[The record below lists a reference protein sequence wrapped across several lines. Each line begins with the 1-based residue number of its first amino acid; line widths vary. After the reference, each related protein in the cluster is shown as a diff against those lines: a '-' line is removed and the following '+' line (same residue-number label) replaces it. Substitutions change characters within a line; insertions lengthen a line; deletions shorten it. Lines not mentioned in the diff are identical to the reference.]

1 MVYRNSSRQYRET
14 SSMDVHDPLAMSIL
28 RTLQE
33 DLLFSLKQN
42 DEEGTIE
49 DGISSPVLVNV
60 RVSLP
65 TGEQSIPFTEMPGP
79 HYRGIVWAHFSR
91 LGSAWA
97 MHISVGIPHS
107 SSLSSSSSTREVQQ
121 RGPITILR
129 MDFLDEPSSQ
139 TDGSYMVEADIYTEE
154 DWAEFK
160 SRDLEHWIERGLD
173 METEYEQAL
182 SEDETVGPA

>member
-1 MVYRNSSRQYRET
+1 
-14 SSMDVHDPLAMSIL
+14 MDVHDALAMSIL

-33 DLLFSLKQN
+33 ELLFSLKQN

-49 DGISSPVLVNV
+49 DGIISSAPVLVADV
-60 RVSLP
+60 RVPLA

-97 MHISVGIPHS
+97 MHISVGIRH
-107 SSLSSSSSTREVQQ
+107 SSTREVQQ

-129 MDFLDEPSSQ
+129 MDFLDEPSSSQ

-173 METEYEQAL
+173 METEFEQAL

>member
-1 MVYRNSSRQYRET
+1 
-14 SSMDVHDPLAMSIL
+14 
-28 RTLQE
+28 
-33 DLLFSLKQN
+33 
-42 DEEGTIE
+42 
-49 DGISSPVLVNV
+49 
-60 RVSLP
+60 
-65 TGEQSIPFTEMPGP
+65 
-79 HYRGIVWAHFSR
+79 
-91 LGSAWA
+91 

-107 SSLSSSSSTREVQQ
+107 SSLSSLSSSSSTREVQR

-129 MDFLDEPSSQ
+129 MDFLDEPSSSQ

-173 METEYEQAL
+173 METEFEQAL

>member
-1 MVYRNSSRQYRET
+1 
-14 SSMDVHDPLAMSIL
+14 MDVHDALAMSIL

-33 DLLFSLKQN
+33 ELLFSFN
-42 DEEGTIE
+42 EEEGTIE
-49 DGISSPVLVNV
+49 DGILSSSPVLVANV
-60 RVSLP
+60 RVPLA

-97 MHISVGIPHS
+97 MHISVGIPHN
-107 SSLSSSSSTREVQQ
+107 SSLSSLSSSSTREVHQ
-121 RGPITILR
+121 RAPITILR

-173 METEYEQAL
+173 METEFEQAL
-182 SEDETVGPA
+182 SDDETVGPA